1 MLPPASRVDLRAPLP
16 GAAAPD
22 APGAEIAPASR
33 YATVKRALLLV
44 VLAVAIGLPAWVTNA
59 SQLNYAILVLMIAQ
73 AGVAWNILGG
83 YAGQVSLG
91 HAAFYGIGA
100 YTSTQLLLLY
110 SLSPWLGML
119 AGGVV
124 AMLFALAIGWPCFR
138 LKGHYFAMATI
149 AVAEILQIVVT
160 NWEWLG
166 GAVGLSLPVAEAGW
180 RGFVFNQSKLP
191 YYYIIL
197 ALLLLTL
204 GLSLLIERSFLG
216 YYFRAIK
223 DDPDAAR
230 SVGIDLTRYKL
241 IAIASSSF
249 LTAMGGTFYAQK
261 ELFIDPG
268 STLATSLS
276 IKIALVA
283 ILGGVGHIGGPVV
296 GAVILTAIEETTRAV
311 FGGTGRGT
319 DLIIYALLIIGVSVF
334 YPRGVAGWWRDLE
347 GRWLGPR
354 PPASVRPVKDGP

>member
-1 MLPPASRVDLRAPLP
+1 MNSPVPPAMPPRLP
-16 GAAAPD
+16 SAGSSAAA
-22 APGAEIAPASR
+22 G
-33 YATVKRALLLV
+33 YANAKRAALLAVL
-44 VLAVAIGLPAWVTNA
+44 VLAIALPALVNNA

-100 YTSTQLLLLY
+100 YTSTQLLLVWGV
-110 SLSPWLGML
+110 SPWLGML

-124 AMLFALAIGWPCFR
+124 ATAFALAVGWPCFR
-138 LKGHYFAMATI
+138 LRGHYFAMATI
-149 AVAEILQIVVT
+149 AVAEILQILVT
-160 NWEWLG
+160 NWDWLG

-180 RGFVFNQSKLP
+180 WGFVFNQSKVP

-197 ALLLLTL
+197 ALLLVTL
-204 GLSLLIERSFLG
+204 GISLLIERSYLG

-223 DDPDAAR
+223 DEPDAAR
-230 SVGIDLTRYKL
+230 SLGIDLTRYKL
-241 IAIASSSF
+241 VAIATSSF

-283 ILGGVGHIGGPVV
+283 ILGGVGNLGGPVV
-296 GAVILTAIEETTRAV
+296 GAIILTAIEETTRAL

-319 DLIIYALLIIGVSVF
+319 DLIIYALLIIGVAVF
-334 YPRGVAGWWRDLE
+334 YPGGVTGWWRDLE
-347 GRWLGPR
+347 RHRFGRRAAG
-354 PPASVRPVKDGP
+354 SVVETDTP

>member
-1 MLPPASRVDLRAPLP
+1 MKISS
-16 GAAAPD
+16 
-22 APGAEIAPASR
+22 APGA
-33 YATVKRALLLV
+33 KRVALLAL
-44 VLAVAIGLPAWVTNA
+44 LALAIALPKLVTNT

-100 YTSTQLLLLY
+100 YTSTKLLTLFG
-110 SLSPWLGML
+110 LSPWLGML
-119 AGGVV
+119 AGGIFAV
-124 AMLFALAIGWPCFR
+124 LFALVIGWPCFR

-149 AVAEILQIVVT
+149 AIAEILKIVVT
-160 NWEWLG
+160 NWDWLG
-166 GAVGLSLPVAEAGW
+166 GAVGITLPMAESGW
-180 RGFVFNQSKLP
+180 WGFVFNKSRAP

-197 ALLLLTL
+197 GLLLLTL
-204 GLSLLIERSFLG
+204 GVSWLIGRSFLG

-223 DDPDAAR
+223 DEPDAAR

-241 IAIASSSF
+241 IAIAASSF
-249 LTAMGGTFYAQK
+249 LTALGGTFYAQK

-268 STLATSLS
+268 STMATSLS

-283 ILGGVGHIGGPVV
+283 ILGGVGTLSGPVV
-296 GAVILTAIEETTRAV
+296 GAVILTAIEEATRAM

-319 DLIIYALLIIGVSVF
+319 DLIIYALLIIGIAVF
-334 YPRGVAGWWRDLE
+334 YPSGIVGWWRDFEKRRFDPKLAQAP
-347 GRWLGPR
+347 GGN
-354 PPASVRPVKDGP
+354 SS

>member
-1 MLPPASRVDLRAPLP
+1 MRD
-16 GAAAPD
+16 
-22 APGAEIAPASR
+22 EFAPAR
-33 YATVKRALLLV
+33 RIALLALL
-44 VLAVAIGLPAWVTNA
+44 VLALALPYLVGNA

-100 YTSTQLLLLY
+100 YTSTQLLLVFGLP
-110 SLSPWLGML
+110 PWFGML
-119 AGGVV
+119 AGGGV
-124 AMLFALAIGWPCFR
+124 AVLFALAIGWPCFR

-149 AVAEILQIVVT
+149 AIAEILQVMVT
-160 NWEWLG
+160 NWDWLG
-166 GAVGLSLPVAEAGW
+166 GAVGLSLPVAETGW
-180 RGFVFNQSKLP
+180 RGLVFNKSKVP

-197 ALLLLTL
+197 GLLLLTM
-204 GLSLLIERSFLG
+204 GVSWLIERSFLG

-223 DDPDAAR
+223 DEPDAAR

-241 IAIASSSF
+241 VAITASSF
-249 LTAMGGTFYAQK
+249 LTALGGTFYAQK

-268 STLATSLS
+268 STMATSLS

-283 ILGGVGHIGGPVV
+283 ILGGVGSLGGPVA
-296 GAVILTAIEETTRAV
+296 GAVILTAIEETTRAM

-319 DLIIYALLIIGVSVF
+319 DLIIYAILIILVAVF
-334 YPRGVAGWWRDLE
+334 YPSGVVGWWRDLE
-347 GRWLGPR
+347 HRLLPFRRRDRAGGERKT
-354 PPASVRPVKDGP
+354 S